1 MKIHKFLGSITRQ
14 ITLLVVCLV
23 LPLNILVLAA
33 TGVSMDALQRH
44 TVQSVEGA
52 AALYRQQMDGRL
64 TAVNSYF
71 YNLNE
76 DSNFTLFVQQR
87 GDDPYRIARS
97 GVIRS
102 AQGNLSSAEAADGYF
117 FYAPAQDDLV
127 LVYEGDYA
135 GLSMAEVLDDRAALR
150 VCLRSVDWPATASWQ
165 ILEAG
170 GKSWLFRFSR
180 RGDFYYGAFLSLTRL
195 YTDIAETIPS
205 AGAELLLTA
214 APGADGKGI
223 AGVWEQ
229 LQWPG
234 LWLHIAVPRS
244 EVVRS
249 LPAIQWVAL
258 VLAFLYLLLIP
269 VLLLILN
276 RRLLRPLLDIR
287 RAMLKLG
294 GGDQDYRLPEREPH
308 LAREFND
315 IHRSFNQMA
324 DSLHTLKIQNYESA
338 LQKKELELKNL
349 QLQIRPHF
357 LLNTFNLV
365 YSLAQLRDY
374 KSIQKFVLYLTDYF
388 RYLFREG
395 TGLAP
400 FSQEL
405 DLIEKYLDVSAIRYP
420 DCFTVTYDV
429 DPATYPVPV
438 PPLLLHNF
446 VENVFKHAM
455 RLGDGIHIRFSA
467 HLETGG
473 AVFVIEDDGAGMD
486 AATVRQLNGGS
497 FDAGANEH
505 IGLQNSLRRLETF
518 YGRKG
523 LLWVDSAPGEGTRFT
538 VRIPWDKNGAGNER
552 KDPDEPTVG

>member
-1 MKIHKFLGSITRQ
+1 MKIHKFFGSITRQ

-33 TGVSMDALQRH
+33 TGVSMDAVQRH
-44 TVQSVEGA
+44 SVQSIEA
-52 AALYRQQMDGRL
+52 TAALYRQQLDGRL

-76 DSNFTLFVQQR
+76 DSSFTLFIQQR
-87 GDDPYRIARS
+87 GDDPYRLARS
-97 GVIRS
+97 GVIRG

-117 FYAPAQDDLV
+117 FYAPKQDDLA
-127 LVYEGDYA
+127 LVYEGGYA

-150 VCLRSVDWPATASWQ
+150 ECLGAVSWPEATGWQ

-170 GKSWLFRFSR
+170 GSSWLFRFSR
-180 RGDFYYGAFLSLTRL
+180 RGDFYYGAILSLTRL
-195 YTDIAETIPS
+195 YEDIASTIPA
-205 AGAELLLTA
+205 AGAELLLAA
-214 APGADGKGI
+214 APGEEEKGMT
-223 AGVWEQ
+223 GVWEPLNQ
-229 LQWPG
+229 SG

-258 VLAFLYLLLIP
+258 ILACLYLLLIP
-269 VLLLILN
+269 ALLLILN

-324 DSLHTLKIQNYESA
+324 GSLHTLKIQNYEAA

-357 LLNTFNLV
+357 LLNTFNLI

-395 TGLAP
+395 ASLAP

-420 DCFTVTYDV
+420 DCFTVTYDI
-429 DPATYPVPV
+429 DPKTHPVPV

-455 RLGDGIHIRFSA
+455 RLGEDIHIRISA
-467 HLETGG
+467 RLEAAMAAFT
-473 AVFVIEDDGAGMD
+473 IEDDGAGMD
-486 AATVRQLNGGS
+486 PATVRQLNGGS
-497 FDAGANEH
+497 FGAGTNEH
-505 IGLQNSLRRLETF
+505 IGLQNSLRRLETV

-538 VRIPWDKNGAGNER
+538 IRIPWENPGNER
-552 KDPDEPTVG
+552 KDQDESSIG

>member
-33 TGVSMDALQRH
+33 TGVSMDAVQRH
-44 TVQSVEGA
+44 SVQSIEA
-52 AALYRQQMDGRL
+52 TAALYRQQLDGRL

-76 DSNFTLFVQQR
+76 DSSFTLFIQQR
-87 GDDPYRIARS
+87 GDDPYRLARS
-97 GVIRS
+97 GVIRG

-117 FYAPAQDDLV
+117 FYAPKQDDLA
-127 LVYEGDYA
+127 LVYEGGYA

-150 VCLRSVDWPATASWQ
+150 ECLGAVNWPEATGWQ

-170 GKSWLFRFSR
+170 DSSWLFRFSR
-180 RGDFYYGAFLSLTRL
+180 RGDFYYGAILSLTRL
-195 YTDIAETIPS
+195 YEDIASTIPA
-205 AGAELLLTA
+205 AGAELLLAA
-214 APGADGKGI
+214 APGEEEKGMT
-223 AGVWEQ
+223 GVWEPLNQ
-229 LQWPG
+229 SG

-258 VLAFLYLLLIP
+258 ILACLYLLLIP
-269 VLLLILN
+269 ALLLILN

-324 DSLHTLKIQNYESA
+324 GSLHTLKIQNYEAA

-357 LLNTFNLV
+357 LLNTFNLI

-395 TGLAP
+395 ASLAP

-420 DCFTVTYDV
+420 DCFTVTYDI
-429 DPATYPVPV
+429 DPKTHPVPV

-455 RLGDGIHIRFSA
+455 RLGEDIHIRISA
-467 HLETGG
+467 RLEAAMAAFT
-473 AVFVIEDDGAGMD
+473 IEDDGAGMD
-486 AATVRQLNGGS
+486 PATVRQLNGGS
-497 FDAGANEH
+497 FGAGTNEH
-505 IGLQNSLRRLETF
+505 IGLQNSLRRLETV

-538 VRIPWDKNGAGNER
+538 IRIPWENPGNER
-552 KDPDEPTVG
+552 KDQDESTAG

>member
-1 MKIHKFLGSITRQ
+1 MKIHKFFGSITRQ

-33 TGVSMDALQRH
+33 TGVSMDAVQRH
-44 TVQSVEGA
+44 SVQSIEA
-52 AALYRQQMDGRL
+52 TAALYRQQLDGRL

-76 DSNFTLFVQQR
+76 DSSFTLFIQQR
-87 GDDPYRIARS
+87 GDDPYRLARS
-97 GVIRS
+97 GVIRG

-117 FYAPAQDDLV
+117 FYAPKQDDLA
-127 LVYEGDYA
+127 LVYEGGYA

-150 VCLRSVDWPATASWQ
+150 ECLGAVSWPEATGWQ

-170 GKSWLFRFSR
+170 GSSWLFRFSR
-180 RGDFYYGAFLSLTRL
+180 RGDFYYGAILSLTRL
-195 YTDIAETIPS
+195 YEDIASTIPA
-205 AGAELLLTA
+205 AGAELLLAA
-214 APGADGKGI
+214 APGEEEKGMT
-223 AGVWEQ
+223 GVWEPLNQ
-229 LQWPG
+229 SG

-258 VLAFLYLLLIP
+258 ILACLYLLLIP
-269 VLLLILN
+269 ALLLILN

-324 DSLHTLKIQNYESA
+324 GSLHTLKIQNYEAA

-357 LLNTFNLV
+357 LLNTFNLI

-395 TGLAP
+395 ASLAP

-420 DCFTVTYDV
+420 DCFTVTYDI
-429 DPATYPVPV
+429 DPKTHPVPV

-455 RLGDGIHIRFSA
+455 RLGEDIHIRISA
-467 HLETGG
+467 RLEAAMAAFT
-473 AVFVIEDDGAGMD
+473 IEDDGAGMD
-486 AATVRQLNGGS
+486 PATVRQLNGGS
-497 FDAGANEH
+497 FGAGTNEH
-505 IGLQNSLRRLETF
+505 IGLQNSLRRLETV

-538 VRIPWDKNGAGNER
+538 IRIPWEHPGNER
-552 KDPDEPTVG
+552 KDQNESTAG

>member
-1 MKIHKFLGSITRQ
+1 MKIHKFFGSITRQ

-33 TGVSMDALQRH
+33 TGVSMDAVQRH
-44 TVQSVEGA
+44 SVQSIEA
-52 AALYRQQMDGRL
+52 TAALYRQQLDGRL

-71 YNLNE
+71 FNLNE
-76 DSNFTLFVQQR
+76 DSSFTLFIQQR
-87 GDDPYRIARS
+87 GDDPYRLARS
-97 GVIRS
+97 GVIRG

-117 FYAPAQDDLV
+117 FYAPKQDDLA
-127 LVYEGDYA
+127 LVYEGGYA

-150 VCLRSVDWPATASWQ
+150 ECLGAVSWPEATGWQ

-170 GKSWLFRFSR
+170 GSSWLFRFSR
-180 RGDFYYGAFLSLTRL
+180 RGDFYYGAILSLTRL
-195 YTDIAETIPS
+195 YEDIASTVPP
-205 AGAELLLTA
+205 AGAELLLAA
-214 APGADGKGI
+214 APGEEEKGMT
-223 AGVWEQ
+223 GVWEPLNQ
-229 LQWPG
+229 SG

-258 VLAFLYLLLIP
+258 ILACLYLLLIP
-269 VLLLILN
+269 ALLLILN

-324 DSLHTLKIQNYESA
+324 GSLHTLKIQNYEAA

-357 LLNTFNLV
+357 LLNTFNLI

-395 TGLAP
+395 ASLAP

-420 DCFTVTYDV
+420 DCFTVTYDI
-429 DPATYPVPV
+429 DPKTHPVPV

-455 RLGDGIHIRFSA
+455 RLGEDIHIRISA
-467 HLETGG
+467 RLEAAM
-473 AVFVIEDDGAGMD
+473 AVFTIEDDGAGMD
-486 AATVRQLNGGS
+486 PATVRQLNGGS
-497 FDAGANEH
+497 FGAGTNEH
-505 IGLQNSLRRLETF
+505 IGLQNSLRRLETV

-538 VRIPWDKNGAGNER
+538 IRIPWENPGNER
-552 KDPDEPTVG
+552 KDQDESSIG

>member
-33 TGVSMDALQRH
+33 TGVSMDAVQRH
-44 TVQSVEGA
+44 SVQSIEA
-52 AALYRQQMDGRL
+52 TAALYRQQLDGRL

-71 YNLNE
+71 FNLNE
-76 DSNFTLFVQQR
+76 DSSFTLFIQQR
-87 GDDPYRIARS
+87 GDDPYRLARS
-97 GVIRS
+97 GVIRG

-117 FYAPAQDDLV
+117 FYAPKQDDLA
-127 LVYEGDYA
+127 LVYEGGYA

-150 VCLRSVDWPATASWQ
+150 ECLGAVNWPEATGWQ

-170 GKSWLFRFSR
+170 GSAWLFRFSR
-180 RGDFYYGAFLSLTRL
+180 RGDFYYGAILSLTRL
-195 YTDIAETIPS
+195 YEDIASTIPA
-205 AGAELLLTA
+205 AGAELLLAA
-214 APGADGKGI
+214 APGEEEKGMT
-223 AGVWEQ
+223 GVWEPLNQ
-229 LQWPG
+229 SG

-258 VLAFLYLLLIP
+258 IFACLYLLLIP
-269 VLLLILN
+269 ALLLILN

-324 DSLHTLKIQNYESA
+324 GSLHTLKIQNYEAA

-357 LLNTFNLV
+357 LLNTFNLI

-395 TGLAP
+395 ASLAP

-420 DCFTVTYDV
+420 DCFTVTYDI
-429 DPATYPVPV
+429 DPKTHPVPV

-455 RLGDGIHIRFSA
+455 RLGEDIHIRISA
-467 HLETGG
+467 RLEAAM
-473 AVFVIEDDGAGMD
+473 AVFTIEDDGAGMD
-486 AATVRQLNGGS
+486 PATVRQLNGGS
-497 FDAGANEH
+497 FGTGTNEH
-505 IGLQNSLRRLETF
+505 IGLQNSLRRLETV

-538 VRIPWDKNGAGNER
+538 IRIPWEHPGNER
-552 KDPDEPTVG
+552 KDQNESTAG

>member
-33 TGVSMDALQRH
+33 TGVSMDAVQRH
-44 TVQSVEGA
+44 SVQSIEA
-52 AALYRQQMDGRL
+52 TAALYRQQLDGRL

-71 YNLNE
+71 FNLNE
-76 DSNFTLFVQQR
+76 DSSFTLFIQQR
-87 GDDPYRIARS
+87 GDDPYRLARS
-97 GVIRS
+97 GVIRG

-117 FYAPAQDDLV
+117 FYAPKQDDLA
-127 LVYEGDYA
+127 LVYEGGYA

-150 VCLRSVDWPATASWQ
+150 ECLGAVSWPEATGWQ

-170 GKSWLFRFSR
+170 GSSWLFRFSR
-180 RGDFYYGAFLSLTRL
+180 RGDFYYGAILSLTRL
-195 YTDIAETIPS
+195 YEDIASTIPAAS
-205 AGAELLLTA
+205 AELLLAA
-214 APGADGKGI
+214 APGEEEKGMT
-223 AGVWEQ
+223 GVWEPLNQ
-229 LQWPG
+229 SG

-258 VLAFLYLLLIP
+258 IFACLYLLLIP
-269 VLLLILN
+269 ALLLILN

-324 DSLHTLKIQNYESA
+324 GSLHTLKIQNYEAA

-357 LLNTFNLV
+357 LLNTFNLI

-395 TGLAP
+395 ASLAP

-420 DCFTVTYDV
+420 DCFTVTYDI
-429 DPATYPVPV
+429 DPKTHPVPV

-455 RLGDGIHIRFSA
+455 RLGEDIHIRISA
-467 HLETGG
+467 RLEAAMAAFT
-473 AVFVIEDDGAGMD
+473 IEDDGAGMD
-486 AATVRQLNGGS
+486 PATVRQLNGGS
-497 FDAGANEH
+497 FGAGTNEH
-505 IGLQNSLRRLETF
+505 IGLQNSLRRLETV

-538 VRIPWDKNGAGNER
+538 IRIPWENPGNER
-552 KDPDEPTVG
+552 KDQDESSIG

>member
-1 MKIHKFLGSITRQ
+1 MKIHKFFGSITRQ

-33 TGVSMDALQRH
+33 TGVSMDAVQRH
-44 TVQSVEGA
+44 SVQSVEGA
-52 AALYRQQMDGRL
+52 AALYRQQLDGRL

-76 DSNFTLFVQQR
+76 DSSFTLFIQQR
-87 GDDPYRIARS
+87 GDDPYRLARS
-97 GVIRS
+97 GVIRG

-117 FYAPAQDDLV
+117 FYAPKQDDLA
-127 LVYEGDYA
+127 LVYEGGYA

-150 VCLRSVDWPATASWQ
+150 ECLGAVSWPEATGWQ

-170 GKSWLFRFSR
+170 GSSWLFRFSR
-180 RGDFYYGAFLSLTRL
+180 RGDFYYGAILSLTRL
-195 YTDIAETIPS
+195 YEDIASTIPA
-205 AGAELLLTA
+205 AGAELLLAA
-214 APGADGKGI
+214 APGEEEKGMT
-223 AGVWEQ
+223 GVWEPLNQ
-229 LQWPG
+229 SG

-258 VLAFLYLLLIP
+258 ILACLYLLLIP
-269 VLLLILN
+269 ALLLILN

-324 DSLHTLKIQNYESA
+324 GSLHTLKIQNYEAA

-357 LLNTFNLV
+357 LLNTFNLI

-395 TGLAP
+395 ASLAP

-420 DCFTVTYDV
+420 DCFTVTYDI
-429 DPATYPVPV
+429 DPATHPVPV

-455 RLGDGIHIRFSA
+455 RLGEDIHIRISA
-467 HLETGG
+467 RLEAAMAAFT
-473 AVFVIEDDGAGMD
+473 IEDDGAGMD
-486 AATVRQLNGGS
+486 PATVRQLNGGS
-497 FDAGANEH
+497 FGTGTNAH
-505 IGLQNSLRRLETF
+505 IGLQNSLRRLETV

-538 VRIPWDKNGAGNER
+538 IRIPWENPGNER
-552 KDPDEPTVG
+552 KDQDESSIG

>member
-1 MKIHKFLGSITRQ
+1 MKIHKFFGSITRQ

-33 TGVSMDALQRH
+33 TGVSMDAVQRH
-44 TVQSVEGA
+44 SVQSIEA
-52 AALYRQQMDGRL
+52 TAALYRQQLDGRL

-71 YNLNE
+71 FNLNE
-76 DSNFTLFVQQR
+76 DSSFTLFIQQR
-87 GDDPYRIARS
+87 GDDPYRLARS
-97 GVIRS
+97 GVIRG

-117 FYAPAQDDLV
+117 FYAPGQDDLA
-127 LVYEGDYA
+127 LVYEGGYA

-150 VCLRSVDWPATASWQ
+150 ECLGAVNWPEATGWQ

-170 GKSWLFRFSR
+170 GSSWLFRFSR
-180 RGDFYYGAFLSLTRL
+180 RGDFYYGAILSLTRL
-195 YTDIAETIPS
+195 YEDIASTIPA
-205 AGAELLLTA
+205 AGAELLLAA
-214 APGADGKGI
+214 APGEEEKGMT
-223 AGVWEQ
+223 GVWEPLNQ
-229 LQWPG
+229 SG

-258 VLAFLYLLLIP
+258 ILACLYLLLIP
-269 VLLLILN
+269 ALLLILN

-324 DSLHTLKIQNYESA
+324 GSLHTLKIQNYEAA

-357 LLNTFNLV
+357 LLNTFNLI

-395 TGLAP
+395 ASLAP

-420 DCFTVTYDV
+420 DCFTVTYDI
-429 DPATYPVPV
+429 DPKTHPVPV

-455 RLGDGIHIRFSA
+455 RLGEDIHIRISA
-467 HLETGG
+467 RLKAAM
-473 AVFVIEDDGAGMD
+473 AVFTIEDDGAGMD
-486 AATVRQLNGGS
+486 PATVRQLNGGS
-497 FDAGANEH
+497 FGAGTNEH
-505 IGLQNSLRRLETF
+505 IGLQNSLRRLETV

-538 VRIPWDKNGAGNER
+538 IRIPWEHPGNER
-552 KDPDEPTVG
+552 KDQDESSIG

>member
-33 TGVSMDALQRH
+33 TGVSMDAVQRH
-44 TVQSVEGA
+44 SVQSVEGA
-52 AALYRQQMDGRL
+52 AALYRQQLDGRL

-76 DSNFTLFVQQR
+76 DSSFTLFIQQR
-87 GDDPYRIARS
+87 GDDPYRLARS
-97 GVIRS
+97 GVIRG

-117 FYAPAQDDLV
+117 FYAPKQDDLA
-127 LVYEGDYA
+127 LVYEGGYA

-150 VCLRSVDWPATASWQ
+150 ECLGAVSWPEATGWQ

-170 GKSWLFRFSR
+170 GSSWLFRFSR
-180 RGDFYYGAFLSLTRL
+180 RGDFYYGAILSLTRL
-195 YTDIAETIPS
+195 YEDIASTVPP
-205 AGAELLLTA
+205 AGAELLLAA
-214 APGADGKGI
+214 APGEEEKGMT
-223 AGVWEQ
+223 GVWEPLNQ
-229 LQWPG
+229 SG

-258 VLAFLYLLLIP
+258 ILACLYLLLIP
-269 VLLLILN
+269 ALLLILN

-324 DSLHTLKIQNYESA
+324 GSLHTLKIQNYEAA

-357 LLNTFNLV
+357 LLNTFNLI

-395 TGLAP
+395 ASLAP

-420 DCFTVTYDV
+420 DCFTVTYDI
-429 DPATYPVPV
+429 DPKTHPVPV

-455 RLGDGIHIRFSA
+455 RLGEDIHIRISA
-467 HLETGG
+467 RLEAAM
-473 AVFVIEDDGAGMD
+473 AVFTIEDDGAGMD
-486 AATVRQLNGGS
+486 PATVRQLNGGS
-497 FDAGANEH
+497 FGTGTNEH
-505 IGLQNSLRRLETF
+505 IGLQNSLRRLETV

-538 VRIPWDKNGAGNER
+538 IRIPWEHPGNER
-552 KDPDEPTVG
+552 KDQDESSIG

>member
-1 MKIHKFLGSITRQ
+1 MKIHKFFGSITRQ

-33 TGVSMDALQRH
+33 TGVSMDAVQRH
-44 TVQSVEGA
+44 SVQSIEA
-52 AALYRQQMDGRL
+52 TAALYRQQLDGRL

-71 YNLNE
+71 FNLNE
-76 DSNFTLFVQQR
+76 DSSFTLFIQQR
-87 GDDPYRIARS
+87 GDDPYRLARS
-97 GVIRS
+97 GVIRG

-117 FYAPAQDDLV
+117 FYAPKQDDLA
-127 LVYEGDYA
+127 LVYEGGYA

-150 VCLRSVDWPATASWQ
+150 ECLGAVSWPEATGWQ

-170 GKSWLFRFSR
+170 GSSWLFRFSR
-180 RGDFYYGAFLSLTRL
+180 RGDFYYGAILSLTRL
-195 YTDIAETIPS
+195 YEDIASTVPA
-205 AGAELLLTA
+205 AGAELLLAA
-214 APGADGKGI
+214 APGEEEKGMT
-223 AGVWEQ
+223 GVWEPLNQ
-229 LQWPG
+229 SG

-258 VLAFLYLLLIP
+258 VLACLYLLLIP
-269 VLLLILN
+269 ALLLILN

-324 DSLHTLKIQNYESA
+324 GSLHTLKIQNYEAA

-357 LLNTFNLV
+357 LLNTFNLI

-395 TGLAP
+395 ASLAP

-420 DCFTVTYDV
+420 DCFTVTYDI
-429 DPATYPVPV
+429 DPKTHPVPV

-455 RLGDGIHIRFSA
+455 RLGEDIHIRISA
-467 HLETGG
+467 RLEAAMAAFT
-473 AVFVIEDDGAGMD
+473 IEDDGAGMD
-486 AATVRQLNGGS
+486 PATVRQLNGGS
-497 FDAGANEH
+497 FGTGTNEH
-505 IGLQNSLRRLETF
+505 IGLQNSLRRLETV

-538 VRIPWDKNGAGNER
+538 IRIPWEHPGNER
-552 KDPDEPTVG
+552 KDQNESTAG

>member
-33 TGVSMDALQRH
+33 TGVSMDAVQRH
-44 TVQSVEGA
+44 SVQSIEA
-52 AALYRQQMDGRL
+52 TAALYRQQLDGRL

-71 YNLNE
+71 FNLNE
-76 DSNFTLFVQQR
+76 DSSFTLFIQQR
-87 GDDPYRIARS
+87 GDDPYRLARS
-97 GVIRS
+97 GVIRG

-117 FYAPAQDDLV
+117 FYAPKQDDLA
-127 LVYEGDYA
+127 LVYEGGYA

-150 VCLRSVDWPATASWQ
+150 ECLGAVSWPEATGWQ

-170 GKSWLFRFSR
+170 GSSWLFRFSR
-180 RGDFYYGAFLSLTRL
+180 RGDFYYGAILSLTRL
-195 YTDIAETIPS
+195 YEDIASTVPP
-205 AGAELLLTA
+205 AGAELLLAA
-214 APGADGKGI
+214 APGEEEKGMT
-223 AGVWEQ
+223 GVWEPLNQ
-229 LQWPG
+229 SG

-258 VLAFLYLLLIP
+258 ILACLYLLLIP
-269 VLLLILN
+269 ALLLILN

-324 DSLHTLKIQNYESA
+324 GSLHTLKIQNYEAA

-357 LLNTFNLV
+357 LLNTFNLI

-395 TGLAP
+395 ASLAP

-420 DCFTVTYDV
+420 DCFTVTYDI
-429 DPATYPVPV
+429 DPKTHPVPV

-455 RLGDGIHIRFSA
+455 RLGEDIHIRISA
-467 HLETGG
+467 RLEAAM
-473 AVFVIEDDGAGMD
+473 AVFTIEDDGAGMD
-486 AATVRQLNGGS
+486 PATVRQLNGGS
-497 FDAGANEH
+497 FGAGTNEH
-505 IGLQNSLRRLETF
+505 IGLQNSLRRLETV

-538 VRIPWDKNGAGNER
+538 IRIPWENPGNER
-552 KDPDEPTVG
+552 KDQNESTAG

>member
-33 TGVSMDALQRH
+33 TGVSMDAVQRH
-44 TVQSVEGA
+44 SVQSVEGA
-52 AALYRQQMDGRL
+52 AALYRQQLDGRL

-76 DSNFTLFVQQR
+76 DSSFTLFIQQR
-87 GDDPYRIARS
+87 GDDPYRLARS
-97 GVIRS
+97 GVIRG

-117 FYAPAQDDLV
+117 FYAPKQDDLA
-127 LVYEGDYA
+127 LVYEGGYA

-150 VCLRSVDWPATASWQ
+150 ECLGAVSWPEAAGWQ

-170 GKSWLFRFSR
+170 GSAWLFRFSR
-180 RGDFYYGAFLSLTRL
+180 RGDFYYGAILSLTRL
-195 YTDIAETIPS
+195 YEDIASTIPAAS
-205 AGAELLLTA
+205 AELLLAA
-214 APGADGKGI
+214 APGEEEKGMT
-223 AGVWEQ
+223 GVWEPLNQ
-229 LQWPG
+229 SG

-258 VLAFLYLLLIP
+258 ILACLYLLLIP
-269 VLLLILN
+269 ALLLILN

-324 DSLHTLKIQNYESA
+324 GSLHTLKIQNYEAA

-357 LLNTFNLV
+357 LLNTFNLI

-395 TGLAP
+395 ASLAP

-420 DCFTVTYDV
+420 DCFTVTYDI
-429 DPATYPVPV
+429 DPKTHPVPV

-455 RLGDGIHIRFSA
+455 RLGEDIHIRISA
-467 HLETGG
+467 RLEAAMAAFT
-473 AVFVIEDDGAGMD
+473 IEDDGAGMD
-486 AATVRQLNGGS
+486 PATVRQLNGGS
-497 FDAGANEH
+497 FGTGTNAH
-505 IGLQNSLRRLETF
+505 IGLQNSLRRLETV

-538 VRIPWDKNGAGNER
+538 IRIPWENPGNER
-552 KDPDEPTVG
+552 KDQDESSIG

>member
-33 TGVSMDALQRH
+33 TGVSMDAVQRH
-44 TVQSVEGA
+44 SVQSIEA
-52 AALYRQQMDGRL
+52 TAALYRQQLDGRL

-76 DSNFTLFVQQR
+76 DSSFTLFIQQR
-87 GDDPYRIARS
+87 GDDPYRLARS
-97 GVIRS
+97 GVIRG

-117 FYAPAQDDLV
+117 FYAPKQDDLA
-127 LVYEGDYA
+127 LVYEGGYA

-150 VCLRSVDWPATASWQ
+150 ECLGAVNWPEATGWQ

-170 GKSWLFRFSR
+170 GSSWLFRFSR
-180 RGDFYYGAFLSLTRL
+180 RGDFYYGAILSLTRL
-195 YTDIAETIPS
+195 YEDIASTIPA
-205 AGAELLLTA
+205 AGAELLLAA
-214 APGADGKGI
+214 APGEEEKGMT
-223 AGVWEQ
+223 GVWEPLNQ
-229 LQWPG
+229 SG

-258 VLAFLYLLLIP
+258 VLACLYLLLIP
-269 VLLLILN
+269 ALLLILN

-324 DSLHTLKIQNYESA
+324 GSLHTLKIQNYEAA

-357 LLNTFNLV
+357 LLNTFNLI

-395 TGLAP
+395 ASLAP

-420 DCFTVTYDV
+420 DCFTVTYDI
-429 DPATYPVPV
+429 DPKTHPVPV

-455 RLGDGIHIRFSA
+455 RLGEDIHIRISA
-467 HLETGG
+467 RLEAAM
-473 AVFVIEDDGAGMD
+473 AVFTIEDDGAGMD
-486 AATVRQLNGGS
+486 PATVRQLNGGS
-497 FDAGANEH
+497 FGAGTNEH
-505 IGLQNSLRRLETF
+505 IGLQNSLRRLETV

-538 VRIPWDKNGAGNER
+538 IRIPWEHPGNER
-552 KDPDEPTVG
+552 KDQNESTAG

>member
-33 TGVSMDALQRH
+33 TGVSMDAVQRH
-44 TVQSVEGA
+44 SVQSIEA
-52 AALYRQQMDGRL
+52 TAALYRQQLDGRL

-76 DSNFTLFVQQR
+76 DSSFTLFIQQR
-87 GDDPYRIARS
+87 GDDPYRLARS
-97 GVIRS
+97 GVIRG

-117 FYAPAQDDLV
+117 FYAPKQDDLA
-127 LVYEGDYA
+127 LVYEGGYA

-150 VCLRSVDWPATASWQ
+150 ECLGAVSWPEATGWQ

-170 GKSWLFRFSR
+170 GSSWLFRFSR
-180 RGDFYYGAFLSLTRL
+180 RGDFYYGAILSLTRL
-195 YTDIAETIPS
+195 YEDIASTIPA
-205 AGAELLLTA
+205 AGAELLLAA
-214 APGADGKGI
+214 APGEEEKGMT
-223 AGVWEQ
+223 GVWEPLNQ
-229 LQWPG
+229 SG
-234 LWLHIAVPRS
+234 LWLHIAVPRL

-258 VLAFLYLLLIP
+258 IFACLYLLLIP
-269 VLLLILN
+269 ALLLILN

-324 DSLHTLKIQNYESA
+324 GSLHTLKIQNYEAA

-357 LLNTFNLV
+357 LLNTFNLI

-395 TGLAP
+395 ASLAP

-420 DCFTVTYDV
+420 DCFTVTYDI
-429 DPATYPVPV
+429 DPKTHPVPV

-455 RLGDGIHIRFSA
+455 RLGEDIHIRISA
-467 HLETGG
+467 RLEAAMAAFT
-473 AVFVIEDDGAGMD
+473 IEDDGAGMD
-486 AATVRQLNGGS
+486 PATVRQLNGGS
-497 FDAGANEH
+497 FGAGTNEH
-505 IGLQNSLRRLETF
+505 IGLQNSLRRLETV

-538 VRIPWDKNGAGNER
+538 IRIPWENPGNER
-552 KDPDEPTVG
+552 KDQDESTAG

>member
-1 MKIHKFLGSITRQ
+1 MKIHKFFGSITRQ

-33 TGVSMDALQRH
+33 TGVSMDAVQRH
-44 TVQSVEGA
+44 SVQSIEA
-52 AALYRQQMDGRL
+52 TAALYRQQLDGRL

-76 DSNFTLFVQQR
+76 DSSFTLFIQQR
-87 GDDPYRIARS
+87 GDDPYRLARS
-97 GVIRS
+97 GVIRG

-117 FYAPAQDDLV
+117 FYAPKQDDLA
-127 LVYEGDYA
+127 LVYEGGYA

-150 VCLRSVDWPATASWQ
+150 ECLGAVSWPEAAGWQ

-170 GKSWLFRFSR
+170 GSAWLFRFSR
-180 RGDFYYGAFLSLTRL
+180 RGDFYYGAILSLTRL
-195 YTDIAETIPS
+195 YEDIASTIPAAS
-205 AGAELLLTA
+205 AELLLAA
-214 APGADGKGI
+214 APGEEEKGMT
-223 AGVWEQ
+223 GVWEPLNQ
-229 LQWPG
+229 SG

-258 VLAFLYLLLIP
+258 ILACLYLLLIP
-269 VLLLILN
+269 ALLLILN

-324 DSLHTLKIQNYESA
+324 GSLHTLKIQNYEAA

-357 LLNTFNLV
+357 LLNTFNLI

-395 TGLAP
+395 ASLAP

-420 DCFTVTYDV
+420 DCFTVTYDI
-429 DPATYPVPV
+429 DPKTHPVPV

-455 RLGDGIHIRFSA
+455 RLGEDIHIRISA
-467 HLETGG
+467 RLEAAMAAFT
-473 AVFVIEDDGAGMD
+473 IEDDGAGMD
-486 AATVRQLNGGS
+486 PATVRQLNGGS
-497 FDAGANEH
+497 FGTGTNAH
-505 IGLQNSLRRLETF
+505 IGLQNSLRRLETV

-538 VRIPWDKNGAGNER
+538 IRIPWENPGNER
-552 KDPDEPTVG
+552 KDQDESSIG

>member
-1 MKIHKFLGSITRQ
+1 MKIHKFFGSITRQ

-33 TGVSMDALQRH
+33 TGVSMDAVQRH
-44 TVQSVEGA
+44 SVQSVEGA
-52 AALYRQQMDGRL
+52 AALYRQQLDGRL

-71 YNLNE
+71 FNLNE
-76 DSNFTLFVQQR
+76 DSSFTLFIQQR
-87 GDDPYRIARS
+87 GDDPYRLARS
-97 GVIRS
+97 GVIRG

-117 FYAPAQDDLV
+117 FYAPKQDDLA
-127 LVYEGDYA
+127 LVYEGGYA

-150 VCLRSVDWPATASWQ
+150 ECLGAVSWPEAAGWQ

-170 GKSWLFRFSR
+170 GSAWLFRFSR
-180 RGDFYYGAFLSLTRL
+180 RGDFYYGAILSLTRL
-195 YTDIAETIPS
+195 YEDIASTIPAAS
-205 AGAELLLTA
+205 AELLLAA
-214 APGADGKGI
+214 APGEEEKGMT
-223 AGVWEQ
+223 GVWEPLNQ
-229 LQWPG
+229 SG

-258 VLAFLYLLLIP
+258 VLACLYLLLIP
-269 VLLLILN
+269 ALLLILN

-324 DSLHTLKIQNYESA
+324 GSLHTLKIQNYEAA

-357 LLNTFNLV
+357 LLNTFNLI

-395 TGLAP
+395 ASLAP

-420 DCFTVTYDV
+420 DCFTVTYDI
-429 DPATYPVPV
+429 DPKTHPVQV

-455 RLGDGIHIRFSA
+455 RLGEDIHIRISA
-467 HLETGG
+467 RLEAAM
-473 AVFVIEDDGAGMD
+473 AVFTIEDDGAGMD
-486 AATVRQLNGGS
+486 PATVRQLNGGS
-497 FDAGANEH
+497 FGAGTNEH
-505 IGLQNSLRRLETF
+505 IGLQNSLRRLETV

-523 LLWVDSAPGEGTRFT
+523 LLWGDSAPGEGTRFT
-538 VRIPWDKNGAGNER
+538 IRIPWEHPGNER
-552 KDPDEPTVG
+552 KDQDESSIG

>member
-1 MKIHKFLGSITRQ
+1 MKIHKFFGSITRQ

-33 TGVSMDALQRH
+33 TGVSMDAVQRH
-44 TVQSVEGA
+44 SVQSIEA
-52 AALYRQQMDGRL
+52 TAALYRQQLDGRL

-76 DSNFTLFVQQR
+76 DSSFTLFIQQR
-87 GDDPYRIARS
+87 GDDPYRLARS
-97 GVIRS
+97 GVIRG

-117 FYAPAQDDLV
+117 FYAPKQDDLA
-127 LVYEGDYA
+127 LVYEGGYA

-150 VCLRSVDWPATASWQ
+150 ECLGAVSWPEATGWQ

-170 GKSWLFRFSR
+170 DSSWLFRFSR
-180 RGDFYYGAFLSLTRL
+180 RGDFYYGAILSLTRL
-195 YTDIAETIPS
+195 YEDIASTIPAAS
-205 AGAELLLTA
+205 AELLLAA
-214 APGADGKGI
+214 APGEEEKGMT
-223 AGVWEQ
+223 GVWEPLEQ
-229 LQWPG
+229 SG

-258 VLAFLYLLLIP
+258 ILACLYLLLIP

-324 DSLHTLKIQNYESA
+324 GSLHTLKIQNYEAA

-357 LLNTFNLV
+357 LLNTFNLI
-365 YSLAQLRDY
+365 YSLAQLHDY

-395 TGLAP
+395 ASLAP

-420 DCFTVTYDV
+420 DCFTVTYDI
-429 DPATYPVPV
+429 DPATHPVPV

-455 RLGDGIHIRFSA
+455 RLGEDIHIRISA
-467 HLETGG
+467 RLEAAM
-473 AVFVIEDDGAGMD
+473 AVFTIEDDGAGMD
-486 AATVRQLNGGS
+486 PATVRQLNGGS
-497 FDAGANEH
+497 FGAGTNAH
-505 IGLQNSLRRLETF
+505 IGLQNSLPPLEPA
-518 YGRKG
+518 YGRQG

-538 VRIPWDKNGAGNER
+538 IRIPWENPGNER
-552 KDPDEPTVG
+552 KDQDESSIG

>member
-1 MKIHKFLGSITRQ
+1 MKIHKFFGSITRQ

-33 TGVSMDALQRH
+33 TGVSMDAVQRH
-44 TVQSVEGA
+44 SVQSIEA
-52 AALYRQQMDGRL
+52 TAALYRQQLDGRL

-76 DSNFTLFVQQR
+76 DSSFTLFIQQR
-87 GDDPYRIARS
+87 GDDPYRLARS
-97 GVIRS
+97 GVIRG

-117 FYAPAQDDLV
+117 FYAPKQDDLA
-127 LVYEGDYA
+127 LVYEGGYA

-150 VCLRSVDWPATASWQ
+150 ECLGAVSWPEAAGWQ

-170 GKSWLFRFSR
+170 GSAWLFRFSR
-180 RGDFYYGAFLSLTRL
+180 RGDFYYGAILSLTRL
-195 YTDIAETIPS
+195 YEDIASTVPP
-205 AGAELLLTA
+205 AGAELLLAA
-214 APGADGKGI
+214 APGEEEKGMT
-223 AGVWEQ
+223 GVWEPLNQ
-229 LQWPG
+229 SG

-258 VLAFLYLLLIP
+258 ILACLYLLLIP
-269 VLLLILN
+269 ALLLILN

-324 DSLHTLKIQNYESA
+324 GSLHTLKIQNYEAA

-357 LLNTFNLV
+357 LLNTFNLI

-395 TGLAP
+395 ASLAP

-420 DCFTVTYDV
+420 DCFTVTYDI
-429 DPATYPVPV
+429 DPKTHPVPV

-455 RLGDGIHIRFSA
+455 RLGEDIHIRISA
-467 HLETGG
+467 RLEAAM
-473 AVFVIEDDGAGMD
+473 AVFTIEDDGAGMD
-486 AATVRQLNGGS
+486 PATVRQLNGGS
-497 FDAGANEH
+497 FGAGTNEH
-505 IGLQNSLRRLETF
+505 IGLQNSLRRLETV

-538 VRIPWDKNGAGNER
+538 IRIPWEHPGNER
-552 KDPDEPTVG
+552 KDQDESSIG

>member
-33 TGVSMDALQRH
+33 TGVSMDAVQRH
-44 TVQSVEGA
+44 SVQSVEGA
-52 AALYRQQMDGRL
+52 AALYRQQLDGRL

-76 DSNFTLFVQQR
+76 DSSFTLFIQQR
-87 GDDPYRIARS
+87 GDDPYRLARS
-97 GVIRS
+97 GVIRG

-117 FYAPAQDDLV
+117 FYAPKQDDLA
-127 LVYEGDYA
+127 LVYEGGYA

-150 VCLRSVDWPATASWQ
+150 ECLGAVSWPEAAGWQ

-170 GKSWLFRFSR
+170 GSAWLFRFSR
-180 RGDFYYGAFLSLTRL
+180 RGDFYYGAILSLTRL
-195 YTDIAETIPS
+195 YEDIASTVPA
-205 AGAELLLTA
+205 AGAELLLAA
-214 APGADGKGI
+214 APGEEEKGMT
-223 AGVWEQ
+223 GVWEPLNQ
-229 LQWPG
+229 SG

-258 VLAFLYLLLIP
+258 ILACLYLLLIP
-269 VLLLILN
+269 ALLLILN

-324 DSLHTLKIQNYESA
+324 GSLHTLKIQNYEAA

-357 LLNTFNLV
+357 LLNTFNLI

-395 TGLAP
+395 ASLAP

-420 DCFTVTYDV
+420 DCFTVTYDI
-429 DPATYPVPV
+429 DPKTHPVPV

-455 RLGDGIHIRFSA
+455 RLGEDIHIRISA
-467 HLETGG
+467 RLEAAMAAFT
-473 AVFVIEDDGAGMD
+473 IEDDGAGMD
-486 AATVRQLNGGS
+486 PATVRQLNGGS
-497 FDAGANEH
+497 FGTGTNAH
-505 IGLQNSLRRLETF
+505 IGLQNSLRRLETV

-538 VRIPWDKNGAGNER
+538 IRIPWENPGNER
-552 KDPDEPTVG
+552 KDQDESTAG

>member
-33 TGVSMDALQRH
+33 TGVSMDAVQRH
-44 TVQSVEGA
+44 SVQSVEGA
-52 AALYRQQMDGRL
+52 AALYRQQLDGRL

-71 YNLNE
+71 FNLNE
-76 DSNFTLFVQQR
+76 DSSFTLFIQQR
-87 GDDPYRIARS
+87 GDDPYRLARS
-97 GVIRS
+97 GVIRG

-117 FYAPAQDDLV
+117 FYAPKQDDLA
-127 LVYEGDYA
+127 LVYEGGYA

-150 VCLRSVDWPATASWQ
+150 ECLGAVNWPEATGWQ

-170 GKSWLFRFSR
+170 GSSWLFRFSR
-180 RGDFYYGAFLSLTRL
+180 RGDFYYGAILSLTRL
-195 YTDIAETIPS
+195 YEDIASTVPA
-205 AGAELLLTA
+205 AGAELLLAA
-214 APGADGKGI
+214 APGEEEKGMT
-223 AGVWEQ
+223 GVWEPLNQ
-229 LQWPG
+229 SG

-258 VLAFLYLLLIP
+258 ILACLYLLLIP
-269 VLLLILN
+269 ALLLILN

-324 DSLHTLKIQNYESA
+324 GSLHTLKIQNYEAA

-357 LLNTFNLV
+357 LLNTFNLI

-395 TGLAP
+395 ASLAP

-420 DCFTVTYDV
+420 DCFTVTYDI
-429 DPATYPVPV
+429 DPKTHPVPV

-455 RLGDGIHIRFSA
+455 RLGEDIHIRISA
-467 HLETGG
+467 RLEAAM
-473 AVFVIEDDGAGMD
+473 AVFTIEDDGAGMD
-486 AATVRQLNGGS
+486 PATVRQLNGGS
-497 FDAGANEH
+497 FGAGTNEH
-505 IGLQNSLRRLETF
+505 IGLQNSLRRLETV

-538 VRIPWDKNGAGNER
+538 IRIPWENPGTER
-552 KDPDEPTVG
+552 KDQDESSIG

>member
-1 MKIHKFLGSITRQ
+1 MKIHKFFGSITRQ
-14 ITLLVVCLV
+14 ITILVVCLV

-33 TGVSMDALQRH
+33 TGVSMDAVQRH
-44 TVQSVEGA
+44 SVQSVEGA
-52 AALYRQQMDGRL
+52 AALYRQQLDGRL

-71 YNLNE
+71 FNLNE
-76 DSNFTLFVQQR
+76 DSSFTLFIQQR
-87 GDDPYRIARS
+87 GDDPYRLARS
-97 GVIRS
+97 GVIRG

-117 FYAPAQDDLV
+117 FYAPKQDDLA
-127 LVYEGDYA
+127 LVYEGGYA

-150 VCLRSVDWPATASWQ
+150 ECLGAVSWPEAAGWQ

-170 GKSWLFRFSR
+170 GSAWLFRFSR
-180 RGDFYYGAFLSLTRL
+180 RGDFYYGAILSLTRL
-195 YTDIAETIPS
+195 YEDIASTIPA
-205 AGAELLLTA
+205 AGAELLLAA
-214 APGADGKGI
+214 APGEEEKGMT
-223 AGVWEQ
+223 GVWEPLNQ
-229 LQWPG
+229 SG

-258 VLAFLYLLLIP
+258 VLACLYLLLIP
-269 VLLLILN
+269 ALLLILN

-324 DSLHTLKIQNYESA
+324 GSLHTLKIQNYEAA

-357 LLNTFNLV
+357 LLNTFNLI

-395 TGLAP
+395 ASLAP

-420 DCFTVTYDV
+420 DCFTVTYDI
-429 DPATYPVPV
+429 DPKTHPVPV

-455 RLGDGIHIRFSA
+455 RLGEDIHIRISA
-467 HLETGG
+467 RLEAAM
-473 AVFVIEDDGAGMD
+473 AVFTIEDDGAGMD
-486 AATVRQLNGGS
+486 PATVRQLNGGS
-497 FDAGANEH
+497 FGTGTNEH
-505 IGLQNSLRRLETF
+505 IGLQNSLRRLETV

-538 VRIPWDKNGAGNER
+538 IRIPWEHPGNER
-552 KDPDEPTVG
+552 KDQNESTAG

>member
-1 MKIHKFLGSITRQ
+1 MKIHKFFGSITRQ

-33 TGVSMDALQRH
+33 TGVSMDAVQRH
-44 TVQSVEGA
+44 SVQSIEA
-52 AALYRQQMDGRL
+52 TAALYRQQLDGRL

-76 DSNFTLFVQQR
+76 DSSFTLFIQQR
-87 GDDPYRIARS
+87 GDDPYRLARS
-97 GVIRS
+97 GVIRG

-117 FYAPAQDDLV
+117 FYAPKQDDLA
-127 LVYEGDYA
+127 LVYEGGYA

-150 VCLRSVDWPATASWQ
+150 ECLGAVSWPEATGWQ

-170 GKSWLFRFSR
+170 GSSWLFRFSR
-180 RGDFYYGAFLSLTRL
+180 RGDFYYGAILSLTRL
-195 YTDIAETIPS
+195 YEDIASTVPA
-205 AGAELLLTA
+205 AGAELLLAA
-214 APGADGKGI
+214 APGEEEKGMT
-223 AGVWEQ
+223 GVWEPLNQ
-229 LQWPG
+229 SG

-258 VLAFLYLLLIP
+258 ILACLYLLLIP
-269 VLLLILN
+269 ALLLILN

-324 DSLHTLKIQNYESA
+324 GSLHTLKIQNYEAA

-357 LLNTFNLV
+357 LLNTFNLI

-395 TGLAP
+395 ASLAP

-420 DCFTVTYDV
+420 DCFTVTYDI
-429 DPATYPVPV
+429 DPKTHPVPV

-455 RLGDGIHIRFSA
+455 RLGEDIHIRISA
-467 HLETGG
+467 RLEAAMAAFT
-473 AVFVIEDDGAGMD
+473 IEDDGAGMD
-486 AATVRQLNGGS
+486 PATVRQLNGGS
-497 FDAGANEH
+497 FGTGTNAH
-505 IGLQNSLRRLETF
+505 IGLQNSLRRLETV

-538 VRIPWDKNGAGNER
+538 IRIPWENPGNER
-552 KDPDEPTVG
+552 KDQDESSIG

>member
-1 MKIHKFLGSITRQ
+1 MKIHKFFGSITRQ

-33 TGVSMDALQRH
+33 TGVSMDAVQRH
-44 TVQSVEGA
+44 SVQSIEA
-52 AALYRQQMDGRL
+52 TAALYRQQLDGRL

-71 YNLNE
+71 FNLNE
-76 DSNFTLFVQQR
+76 DSSFTLFIQQR
-87 GDDPYRIARS
+87 GDDPYRLARS
-97 GVIRS
+97 GVIRG

-117 FYAPAQDDLV
+117 FYAPKQDDLA
-127 LVYEGDYA
+127 LVYEGGYA

-150 VCLRSVDWPATASWQ
+150 ECLGAVSWPEATGWQ

-170 GKSWLFRFSR
+170 DSSWLFRFSR
-180 RGDFYYGAFLSLTRL
+180 RGDFYYGAILSLTRL
-195 YTDIAETIPS
+195 YEDIASTVPA
-205 AGAELLLTA
+205 AGAELLLA
-214 APGADGKGI
+214 AALGEEEKGMI
-223 AGVWEQ
+223 GVWEPLNQ
-229 LQWPG
+229 SG

-258 VLAFLYLLLIP
+258 VLACLYLLLIP
-269 VLLLILN
+269 ALLLILN

-324 DSLHTLKIQNYESA
+324 GSLHTLKIQNYEAA

-357 LLNTFNLV
+357 LLNTFNLI

-395 TGLAP
+395 ASLAP

-420 DCFTVTYDV
+420 DCFTVTYDI
-429 DPATYPVPV
+429 DPKTHPVPV

-455 RLGDGIHIRFSA
+455 RLGEDIHIRISA
-467 HLETGG
+467 RLEAAM
-473 AVFVIEDDGAGMD
+473 AVFTIEDDGAGMD
-486 AATVRQLNGGS
+486 PATVRQLNGGS
-497 FDAGANEH
+497 FGAGTNEH
-505 IGLQNSLRRLETF
+505 IGLQNSLRRLETV

-538 VRIPWDKNGAGNER
+538 IRIPWEHPGNER
-552 KDPDEPTVG
+552 KDQDESSIG

>member
-33 TGVSMDALQRH
+33 TGVSMDAVQRH
-44 TVQSVEGA
+44 SVQSVEGA
-52 AALYRQQMDGRL
+52 AALYRQQLDGRL

-76 DSNFTLFVQQR
+76 DSSFTLFIQQR
-87 GDDPYRIARS
+87 GDDPYRLARS
-97 GVIRS
+97 GVIRG

-117 FYAPAQDDLV
+117 FYAPKQDDLA
-127 LVYEGDYA
+127 LVYEGGYA

-150 VCLRSVDWPATASWQ
+150 ECLGAVSWPEAAGWQ

-170 GKSWLFRFSR
+170 GSSWLFRFSR
-180 RGDFYYGAFLSLTRL
+180 RGDFYYGAILSLTRL
-195 YTDIAETIPS
+195 YEDIASTVPA
-205 AGAELLLTA
+205 AGAELLLAA
-214 APGADGKGI
+214 APGEEEKGMT
-223 AGVWEQ
+223 GVWEPLNQ
-229 LQWPG
+229 SG

-258 VLAFLYLLLIP
+258 VLACLYLLLIP
-269 VLLLILN
+269 ALLLILN

-324 DSLHTLKIQNYESA
+324 GSLHTLKIQNYEAA

-357 LLNTFNLV
+357 LLNTFNLI

-395 TGLAP
+395 ASLAP

-420 DCFTVTYDV
+420 DCFTVTYDI
-429 DPATYPVPV
+429 DPKTHPVPV

-455 RLGDGIHIRFSA
+455 RLGEDIHIRISA
-467 HLETGG
+467 RLEAAMAAFT
-473 AVFVIEDDGAGMD
+473 IEDDGAGMD
-486 AATVRQLNGGS
+486 PATVRQLNGGS
-497 FDAGANEH
+497 FGTGTNAH
-505 IGLQNSLRRLETF
+505 IGLQNSLRRLETV

-538 VRIPWDKNGAGNER
+538 IRIPWENPGNER
-552 KDPDEPTVG
+552 KDQDESTAG

>member
-1 MKIHKFLGSITRQ
+1 MKIHKFFGSITRQ

-33 TGVSMDALQRH
+33 TGVSMDAVQRH
-44 TVQSVEGA
+44 SVQSIEA
-52 AALYRQQMDGRL
+52 TAALYRQQLDGRL

-76 DSNFTLFVQQR
+76 DSSFTLFIQQR
-87 GDDPYRIARS
+87 GDDPYRLARS
-97 GVIRS
+97 GVIRG

-117 FYAPAQDDLV
+117 FYAPKQDDLA
-127 LVYEGDYA
+127 LVYEGGYA

-150 VCLRSVDWPATASWQ
+150 ECLGAVSWPEATGWQ

-170 GKSWLFRFSR
+170 GSSWLFRFSR
-180 RGDFYYGAFLSLTRL
+180 RGDFYYGAILSLTRL
-195 YTDIAETIPS
+195 YEDIASTIPA
-205 AGAELLLTA
+205 AGAELLLAA
-214 APGADGKGI
+214 APGEEEKGMT
-223 AGVWEQ
+223 GVWEPLNQ
-229 LQWPG
+229 SG

-258 VLAFLYLLLIP
+258 ILACLYLLLIP
-269 VLLLILN
+269 ALLLILN

-324 DSLHTLKIQNYESA
+324 GSLHTLKIQNYEAA

-357 LLNTFNLV
+357 LLNTFNLI

-395 TGLAP
+395 ASLAP

-420 DCFTVTYDV
+420 DCFTVTYDI
-429 DPATYPVPV
+429 DPKTHPVPV

-455 RLGDGIHIRFSA
+455 RLGEDIHIRISA
-467 HLETGG
+467 RLEAAM
-473 AVFVIEDDGAGMD
+473 AVFTIEDDGAGMD
-486 AATVRQLNGGS
+486 PATVRQLNGGS
-497 FDAGANEH
+497 FGAGTNEH
-505 IGLQNSLRRLETF
+505 IGLQNSLRRLETV

-538 VRIPWDKNGAGNER
+538 IRIPWENPGNER
-552 KDPDEPTVG
+552 KDQDESTAG

>member
-33 TGVSMDALQRH
+33 TGVSMDAVQRH
-44 TVQSVEGA
+44 SVQSIEA
-52 AALYRQQMDGRL
+52 TAALYRQQLDGRL

-76 DSNFTLFVQQR
+76 DSSFTLFIQQR
-87 GDDPYRIARS
+87 GDDPYRLARS
-97 GVIRS
+97 GVIRG

-117 FYAPAQDDLV
+117 FYAPKQDDLA
-127 LVYEGDYA
+127 LVYEGGYA

-150 VCLRSVDWPATASWQ
+150 ECLGAVSWPEAAGWQ

-170 GKSWLFRFSR
+170 GSSWLFRFSR
-180 RGDFYYGAFLSLTRL
+180 RGDFYYGAILSLTRL
-195 YTDIAETIPS
+195 YEDIASTIPA
-205 AGAELLLTA
+205 AGAELLLAA
-214 APGADGKGI
+214 APGEEEKGMT
-223 AGVWEQ
+223 GVWEPLNQ
-229 LQWPG
+229 SG

-258 VLAFLYLLLIP
+258 VLACLYLLLIP
-269 VLLLILN
+269 ALLLILN

-324 DSLHTLKIQNYESA
+324 GSLHTLKIQNYEAA

-357 LLNTFNLV
+357 LLNTFNLI

-395 TGLAP
+395 ASLAP

-420 DCFTVTYDV
+420 DCFTVTYDI
-429 DPATYPVPV
+429 DPKTHPVPV

-455 RLGDGIHIRFSA
+455 RLGEDIHIRISA
-467 HLETGG
+467 RLEAAMAAFT
-473 AVFVIEDDGAGMD
+473 IEDDGAGMD
-486 AATVRQLNGGS
+486 PATVRQLNGGS
-497 FDAGANEH
+497 FGTGTNEH
-505 IGLQNSLRRLETF
+505 IGLQNSLRRLETV

-538 VRIPWDKNGAGNER
+538 IRIPWENPGNER
-552 KDPDEPTVG
+552 KDQDESSIG

>member
-33 TGVSMDALQRH
+33 TGVSMDAVQRH
-44 TVQSVEGA
+44 SVQSIEA
-52 AALYRQQMDGRL
+52 TAALYRQQLDGRL

-76 DSNFTLFVQQR
+76 DSSFTLFIQQR
-87 GDDPYRIARS
+87 GDDPYRLARS
-97 GVIRS
+97 GVIRG

-117 FYAPAQDDLV
+117 FYAPKQDDLA
-127 LVYEGDYA
+127 LVYEGGYA

-150 VCLRSVDWPATASWQ
+150 ECLGAVSWPEATGWQ

-170 GKSWLFRFSR
+170 GSSWLFRFSR
-180 RGDFYYGAFLSLTRL
+180 RGDFYYGAILSLTRL
-195 YTDIAETIPS
+195 YEDIASTIPA
-205 AGAELLLTA
+205 AGAELLLAA
-214 APGADGKGI
+214 APGEEEKGMT
-223 AGVWEQ
+223 GVWEPLNQ
-229 LQWPG
+229 SG

-258 VLAFLYLLLIP
+258 IFACLYLLLIP
-269 VLLLILN
+269 ALLLILN

-324 DSLHTLKIQNYESA
+324 GSLHTLKIQNYEAA

-357 LLNTFNLV
+357 LLNTFNLI

-395 TGLAP
+395 ASLAP

-420 DCFTVTYDV
+420 DCFTVTYDI
-429 DPATYPVPV
+429 DPKTHPVPV

-455 RLGDGIHIRFSA
+455 RLGEDIHIRISA
-467 HLETGG
+467 RLEAAMAAFT
-473 AVFVIEDDGAGMD
+473 IEDDGAGMD
-486 AATVRQLNGGS
+486 PATVRQLNGGS
-497 FDAGANEH
+497 FGAGTNEH
-505 IGLQNSLRRLETF
+505 IGLQNSLRRLETV

-538 VRIPWDKNGAGNER
+538 IRIPWENPGNER
-552 KDPDEPTVG
+552 KDQDESSIG

>member
-33 TGVSMDALQRH
+33 TGVSMDAVQRH
-44 TVQSVEGA
+44 SVQSIEA
-52 AALYRQQMDGRL
+52 TAALYRQQLDGRL

-71 YNLNE
+71 FNLNE
-76 DSNFTLFVQQR
+76 DSSFTLFIQQR
-87 GDDPYRIARS
+87 GDDPYRLARS
-97 GVIRS
+97 GVIRG

-117 FYAPAQDDLV
+117 FYAPGQDDLA
-127 LVYEGDYA
+127 LVYEGGYA

-150 VCLRSVDWPATASWQ
+150 ECLGAVNWPEATGWQ

-170 GKSWLFRFSR
+170 GSSWLFRFSR
-180 RGDFYYGAFLSLTRL
+180 RGDYYYGAILSLTRL
-195 YTDIAETIPS
+195 YEDIASTIPAAS
-205 AGAELLLTA
+205 AELLLAA
-214 APGADGKGI
+214 APGEEEKGMT
-223 AGVWEQ
+223 GVWEPLNQ
-229 LQWPG
+229 SG

-258 VLAFLYLLLIP
+258 IFACLYLLLIP
-269 VLLLILN
+269 ALLLILN

-324 DSLHTLKIQNYESA
+324 GSLHTLKIQNYEAA

-357 LLNTFNLV
+357 LLNTFNLI

-395 TGLAP
+395 ASLAP

-420 DCFTVTYDV
+420 DCFTVTYDI
-429 DPATYPVPV
+429 DPKTHPVPV

-455 RLGDGIHIRFSA
+455 RLGEDIHIRISA
-467 HLETGG
+467 RLEAAMAAFT
-473 AVFVIEDDGAGMD
+473 IEDDGAGMD
-486 AATVRQLNGGS
+486 PATVRQLNGGS
-497 FDAGANEH
+497 FGAGTNEH
-505 IGLQNSLRRLETF
+505 IGLQNSLRRLETV

-538 VRIPWDKNGAGNER
+538 IRIPWENPGNER
-552 KDPDEPTVG
+552 KDQDESSIG

>member
-33 TGVSMDALQRH
+33 TGVSMDAVQRH
-44 TVQSVEGA
+44 SVQSVEGA
-52 AALYRQQMDGRL
+52 AALYRQQLDGRL

-71 YNLNE
+71 FNLNE
-76 DSNFTLFVQQR
+76 DSSFTLFIQQR
-87 GDDPYRIARS
+87 GDDPYRLARS
-97 GVIRS
+97 GVIRG

-117 FYAPAQDDLV
+117 FYAPKQDDLA
-127 LVYEGDYA
+127 LVYEGGYA

-150 VCLRSVDWPATASWQ
+150 ECLGAVNWPEATGWQ

-170 GKSWLFRFSR
+170 GSSWLFRFSR
-180 RGDFYYGAFLSLTRL
+180 RGDFYYGAILSLTRL
-195 YTDIAETIPS
+195 YEDIASTVPA
-205 AGAELLLTA
+205 AGAELLLAA
-214 APGADGKGI
+214 APGEEEKGMT
-223 AGVWEQ
+223 GVWEPLNQ
-229 LQWPG
+229 SG

-258 VLAFLYLLLIP
+258 ILACLYLLLIP
-269 VLLLILN
+269 ALLLILN

-324 DSLHTLKIQNYESA
+324 GSLHTLKIQNYEAA

-357 LLNTFNLV
+357 LLNTFNLI

-395 TGLAP
+395 ASLAP

-420 DCFTVTYDV
+420 DCFTVTYDI
-429 DPATYPVPV
+429 DPKTHPVPV

-455 RLGDGIHIRFSA
+455 RLGEDIHIRISA
-467 HLETGG
+467 RLEAAM
-473 AVFVIEDDGAGMD
+473 AVFTIEDDGAGMD
-486 AATVRQLNGGS
+486 PATVRQLNGGS
-497 FDAGANEH
+497 FGAGTNEH
-505 IGLQNSLRRLETF
+505 IGLQNSLRRLETV

-538 VRIPWDKNGAGNER
+538 IRIPWENPGNER
-552 KDPDEPTVG
+552 KDQDESTAG

>member
-1 MKIHKFLGSITRQ
+1 MKIHKFFGSITRQ

-33 TGVSMDALQRH
+33 TGVSMDAVQRH
-44 TVQSVEGA
+44 SVQSIEA
-52 AALYRQQMDGRL
+52 TAALYRQQLDGRL

-71 YNLNE
+71 FNLNE
-76 DSNFTLFVQQR
+76 DSSFTLFIQQR
-87 GDDPYRIARS
+87 GDDPYRLARS
-97 GVIRS
+97 GVIRG

-117 FYAPAQDDLV
+117 FYAPKQDDLA
-127 LVYEGDYA
+127 LVYEGGYA

-150 VCLRSVDWPATASWQ
+150 ECLGAVSWPEATGWQ
-165 ILEAG
+165 ILEVG
-170 GKSWLFRFSR
+170 DSSWLFRFSR
-180 RGDFYYGAFLSLTRL
+180 RGDFYYGAILSLTRL
-195 YTDIAETIPS
+195 YEDIASTIPA
-205 AGAELLLTA
+205 AGAELLLAA
-214 APGADGKGI
+214 APGEEEKGMT
-223 AGVWEQ
+223 GVWEPLNQ
-229 LQWPG
+229 SG

-258 VLAFLYLLLIP
+258 IFACLYLLLIP
-269 VLLLILN
+269 ALLLILN

-324 DSLHTLKIQNYESA
+324 GSLHTLKIQNYEAA

-357 LLNTFNLV
+357 LLNTFNLI

-395 TGLAP
+395 ASLAP

-420 DCFTVTYDV
+420 DCFTVTYDI
-429 DPATYPVPV
+429 DPATHPVPV

-455 RLGDGIHIRFSA
+455 RLGEDIHIRISA
-467 HLETGG
+467 RLEAAMAAFT
-473 AVFVIEDDGAGMD
+473 IEDDGAGMD
-486 AATVRQLNGGS
+486 PATVRQLNGGS
-497 FDAGANEH
+497 FGTGTNAH
-505 IGLQNSLRRLETF
+505 IGLQNSLRRLETV

-538 VRIPWDKNGAGNER
+538 IRIPWENPGNER
-552 KDPDEPTVG
+552 KDQDESSIG

>member
-33 TGVSMDALQRH
+33 TGVSMDAVQRH
-44 TVQSVEGA
+44 SVQSIEA
-52 AALYRQQMDGRL
+52 TAALYRQQLDGRL

-76 DSNFTLFVQQR
+76 DSSFTLFIQQR
-87 GDDPYRIARS
+87 GDDPYRLARS
-97 GVIRS
+97 GVIRG
-102 AQGNLSSAEAADGYF
+102 AQGNLFSAEAADGYF
-117 FYAPAQDDLV
+117 FYAPKQDDLA
-127 LVYEGDYA
+127 LVYEGGYA

-150 VCLRSVDWPATASWQ
+150 ECLGAVSWPEATGWQ

-170 GKSWLFRFSR
+170 GSSWLFRFSR
-180 RGDFYYGAFLSLTRL
+180 RGDFYYGAILSLTRL
-195 YTDIAETIPS
+195 YEDIASTVPP
-205 AGAELLLTA
+205 AGAELLLAA
-214 APGADGKGI
+214 APGEEEKGMT
-223 AGVWEQ
+223 GVWEPLNQ
-229 LQWPG
+229 SG

-258 VLAFLYLLLIP
+258 VLACLYLLLIP
-269 VLLLILN
+269 ALLLILN

-324 DSLHTLKIQNYESA
+324 GSLHTLKIQNYEAA

-357 LLNTFNLV
+357 LLNTFNLI

-395 TGLAP
+395 ASLAP

-420 DCFTVTYDV
+420 DCFTVTYDI
-429 DPATYPVPV
+429 DPKTHPVPV

-455 RLGDGIHIRFSA
+455 RLGEDIHIRISA
-467 HLETGG
+467 RLEAAMAAFT
-473 AVFVIEDDGAGMD
+473 IEDDGAGMD
-486 AATVRQLNGGS
+486 PATVRQLNGGS
-497 FDAGANEH
+497 FGAGTNEH
-505 IGLQNSLRRLETF
+505 IGLQNSLRRLETV

-538 VRIPWDKNGAGNER
+538 IRIPWENPGNER
-552 KDPDEPTVG
+552 KDQDESSIG

>member
-1 MKIHKFLGSITRQ
+1 MKIHKFFGSITRQ

-33 TGVSMDALQRH
+33 TGVSMDAVQRH
-44 TVQSVEGA
+44 SVQSIEA
-52 AALYRQQMDGRL
+52 TAALYRQQLDGRL

-71 YNLNE
+71 FNLNE
-76 DSNFTLFVQQR
+76 DSSFTLFIQQR
-87 GDDPYRIARS
+87 GDDPYRLARS
-97 GVIRS
+97 GVIRG

-117 FYAPAQDDLV
+117 FYAPKQDDLA
-127 LVYEGDYA
+127 LVYEGGYA

-150 VCLRSVDWPATASWQ
+150 ECLGAVSWPEATGWQ

-170 GKSWLFRFSR
+170 GSSWLFRFSR
-180 RGDFYYGAFLSLTRL
+180 RGDFYYGAILSLTRL
-195 YTDIAETIPS
+195 YEDIASTVPP
-205 AGAELLLTA
+205 AGAELLLAA
-214 APGADGKGI
+214 APGEEEKGMT
-223 AGVWEQ
+223 GVWEPLNQ
-229 LQWPG
+229 SG

-258 VLAFLYLLLIP
+258 VLACLYLLLIP
-269 VLLLILN
+269 ALLLILN

-324 DSLHTLKIQNYESA
+324 GSLHTLKIQNYEAA

-357 LLNTFNLV
+357 LLNTFNLI

-395 TGLAP
+395 ASLAP

-420 DCFTVTYDV
+420 DCFTVTYDI
-429 DPATYPVPV
+429 DPKTHPVPV

-455 RLGDGIHIRFSA
+455 RLGEDIHIRISA
-467 HLETGG
+467 RLEAAMAAFT
-473 AVFVIEDDGAGMD
+473 IEDDGAGMD
-486 AATVRQLNGGS
+486 PATVRQLNGGS
-497 FDAGANEH
+497 FGAGTNEH
-505 IGLQNSLRRLETF
+505 IGLQNSLRRLETV

-538 VRIPWDKNGAGNER
+538 IRIPWENPGNER
-552 KDPDEPTVG
+552 KDQDESTAG

>member
-1 MKIHKFLGSITRQ
+1 MKIHKFFGSITRQ

-33 TGVSMDALQRH
+33 TGVSMDAVQRH
-44 TVQSVEGA
+44 SVQSIEA
-52 AALYRQQMDGRL
+52 TAALYRQQLDGRL

-71 YNLNE
+71 FNLNE
-76 DSNFTLFVQQR
+76 DSSFTLFIQQR
-87 GDDPYRIARS
+87 GDDPYRLARS
-97 GVIRS
+97 GVIRG

-117 FYAPAQDDLV
+117 FYAPKQDDLA
-127 LVYEGDYA
+127 LVYEGGYA

-150 VCLRSVDWPATASWQ
+150 ECLGAVNWPEATGWQ

-170 GKSWLFRFSR
+170 GSSWLFRFSR
-180 RGDFYYGAFLSLTRL
+180 RGDFYYGAILSLTRL
-195 YTDIAETIPS
+195 YEDIASTVPAAS
-205 AGAELLLTA
+205 AELLLAA
-214 APGADGKGI
+214 APGEEEKGMT
-223 AGVWEQ
+223 GVWEPLNQ
-229 LQWPG
+229 SG

-258 VLAFLYLLLIP
+258 VLACLYLLLIP

-324 DSLHTLKIQNYESA
+324 GSLHTLKIQNYEAA

-357 LLNTFNLV
+357 LLNTFNLI

-395 TGLAP
+395 ASLAP

-420 DCFTVTYDV
+420 DCFTVTYDI
-429 DPATYPVPV
+429 DPKTHPVPV

-455 RLGDGIHIRFSA
+455 RLGEDIHIRISA
-467 HLETGG
+467 RLEAAM
-473 AVFVIEDDGAGMD
+473 AVFTIEDDGAGMD
-486 AATVRQLNGGS
+486 PATVRQLNGGS
-497 FDAGANEH
+497 FGAGTNEH
-505 IGLQNSLRRLETF
+505 IGLQNSLRRLETV

-538 VRIPWDKNGAGNER
+538 IRIPWENPENER
-552 KDPDEPTVG
+552 KDQDESTAG

>member
-33 TGVSMDALQRH
+33 TGVSMDAVQRH
-44 TVQSVEGA
+44 SVQSIEA
-52 AALYRQQMDGRL
+52 TAALYRQQLDGRL

-71 YNLNE
+71 FNLNE
-76 DSNFTLFVQQR
+76 DSSFTLFIQQR
-87 GDDPYRIARS
+87 GDDPYRLARS
-97 GVIRS
+97 GVIRG

-117 FYAPAQDDLV
+117 FYAPKQDDLA
-127 LVYEGDYA
+127 LVYEGGYA
-135 GLSMAEVLDDRAALR
+135 GLSMAEVLDNRAALR
-150 VCLRSVDWPATASWQ
+150 ECLGAVSWPEATGWQ

-170 GKSWLFRFSR
+170 GSSWLFRFSR
-180 RGDFYYGAFLSLTRL
+180 RGDFYYGAILSLTRL
-195 YTDIAETIPS
+195 YEDIASTVPPAAS
-205 AGAELLLTA
+205 AELLLAA
-214 APGADGKGI
+214 APGEEEKGMT
-223 AGVWEQ
+223 GVWEPLNQ
-229 LQWPG
+229 SG

-258 VLAFLYLLLIP
+258 VLACLYLLLIP
-269 VLLLILN
+269 ALLLILN

-324 DSLHTLKIQNYESA
+324 GSLHTLKIQNYEAA

-357 LLNTFNLV
+357 LLNTFNLI

-395 TGLAP
+395 ASLAP

-420 DCFTVTYDV
+420 DCFTVTYDI
-429 DPATYPVPV
+429 DPKTHPVPV

-455 RLGDGIHIRFSA
+455 RLGEDIHIRISA
-467 HLETGG
+467 RLEAAMAAFT
-473 AVFVIEDDGAGMD
+473 IEDDGAGMD
-486 AATVRQLNGGS
+486 PATVRQLNGGS
-497 FDAGANEH
+497 FGAGTNEH
-505 IGLQNSLRRLETF
+505 IGLQNSLRRLETV

-538 VRIPWDKNGAGNER
+538 IRIPWENPGNER
-552 KDPDEPTVG
+552 KDQDESSIG

>member
-33 TGVSMDALQRH
+33 TGVSMDAVQRH
-44 TVQSVEGA
+44 SVQSVEGA
-52 AALYRQQMDGRL
+52 AALYRQQLDGRL

-71 YNLNE
+71 FNLNE
-76 DSNFTLFVQQR
+76 DSSFTLFIQQR
-87 GDDPYRIARS
+87 GDDPYRLARS
-97 GVIRS
+97 GVIRG

-117 FYAPAQDDLV
+117 FYAPKQDDLA
-127 LVYEGDYA
+127 LVYEGGYA

-150 VCLRSVDWPATASWQ
+150 ECLGAVNWPEATGWQ

-170 GKSWLFRFSR
+170 GSSWLFRFSR
-180 RGDFYYGAFLSLTRL
+180 RGDFYYGAILSLTRL
-195 YTDIAETIPS
+195 YEDIASTVPA
-205 AGAELLLTA
+205 AGAELLLAA
-214 APGADGKGI
+214 APGEEEKGMT
-223 AGVWEQ
+223 GVWEPLNQ
-229 LQWPG
+229 SG

-258 VLAFLYLLLIP
+258 ILACLYLLLIP
-269 VLLLILN
+269 ALLLILN

-324 DSLHTLKIQNYESA
+324 GSLHTLKIQNYEAA

-357 LLNTFNLV
+357 LLNTFNLI

-395 TGLAP
+395 ASLAP

-420 DCFTVTYDV
+420 DCFTVTYDI
-429 DPATYPVPV
+429 DPKTHPVPV

-455 RLGDGIHIRFSA
+455 RLGEDIHIRISA
-467 HLETGG
+467 RLEAAM
-473 AVFVIEDDGAGMD
+473 AVFTIEDDGAGMD
-486 AATVRQLNGGS
+486 PATVRQLNGGS
-497 FDAGANEH
+497 FGAGTNEH
-505 IGLQNSLRRLETF
+505 IGLQNSLRRLETV

-538 VRIPWDKNGAGNER
+538 IRIPWENPGNER
-552 KDPDEPTVG
+552 KDQDESSIG

>member
-33 TGVSMDALQRH
+33 TGVSMDAVQRH
-44 TVQSVEGA
+44 SVQSVEGA
-52 AALYRQQMDGRL
+52 AALYRQQLDGRL

-76 DSNFTLFVQQR
+76 DSSFTLFIQQR
-87 GDDPYRIARS
+87 GDDPYRLARS
-97 GVIRS
+97 GVIRG

-117 FYAPAQDDLV
+117 FYAPKQDDLA
-127 LVYEGDYA
+127 LVYEGGYA

-150 VCLRSVDWPATASWQ
+150 ECLGAVSWPEATGWQ

-170 GKSWLFRFSR
+170 GSSWLFRFSR
-180 RGDFYYGAFLSLTRL
+180 RGDFYYGAILSLTRL
-195 YTDIAETIPS
+195 YEDIASTIPAAS
-205 AGAELLLTA
+205 AELLLAA
-214 APGADGKGI
+214 APGEEEKGMT
-223 AGVWEQ
+223 GVWEPLNQ
-229 LQWPG
+229 SG

-258 VLAFLYLLLIP
+258 VLACLYLLLIP
-269 VLLLILN
+269 ALLLILN

-324 DSLHTLKIQNYESA
+324 GSLHTLKIQNYEAA

-357 LLNTFNLV
+357 LLNTFNLI

-395 TGLAP
+395 ASLAP

-420 DCFTVTYDV
+420 DCFTVTYDI
-429 DPATYPVPV
+429 DPKTHPVPV

-455 RLGDGIHIRFSA
+455 RLGEDIHIRISA
-467 HLETGG
+467 RLEAAMAAFT
-473 AVFVIEDDGAGMD
+473 IEDDGAGMD
-486 AATVRQLNGGS
+486 PATVRQLNGGS
-497 FDAGANEH
+497 FGAGTNEH
-505 IGLQNSLRRLETF
+505 IGLQNSLRRLETV

-538 VRIPWDKNGAGNER
+538 IRIPWENPENER
-552 KDPDEPTVG
+552 KDQDESTAG

>member
-33 TGVSMDALQRH
+33 TGVSMDAVQRH
-44 TVQSVEGA
+44 SVQSIEA
-52 AALYRQQMDGRL
+52 TAALYRQQLDGRL

-76 DSNFTLFVQQR
+76 DSSFTLFIQQR
-87 GDDPYRIARS
+87 GDDPYRLARS
-97 GVIRS
+97 GVIRG

-117 FYAPAQDDLV
+117 FYAPKQDDLA
-127 LVYEGDYA
+127 LVYEGGYA

-150 VCLRSVDWPATASWQ
+150 ECLGAVSWPEAAGWQ

-170 GKSWLFRFSR
+170 GSAWLFRFSR
-180 RGDFYYGAFLSLTRL
+180 RGDFYYGAILSLTRL
-195 YTDIAETIPS
+195 YEDIASTIPAAS
-205 AGAELLLTA
+205 AELLLAA
-214 APGADGKGI
+214 APGEEEKGMT
-223 AGVWEQ
+223 GVWEPLNQ
-229 LQWPG
+229 SG

-258 VLAFLYLLLIP
+258 ILACLYLLLIP

-324 DSLHTLKIQNYESA
+324 GSLHTLKIQNYEAA

-357 LLNTFNLV
+357 LLNTFNLI

-395 TGLAP
+395 ASLAP

-420 DCFTVTYDV
+420 DCFTVTYDI
-429 DPATYPVPV
+429 DPKTHPVPV

-455 RLGDGIHIRFSA
+455 RLGEDIHIRISA
-467 HLETGG
+467 RLEAAMAAFT
-473 AVFVIEDDGAGMD
+473 IEDDGAGMD
-486 AATVRQLNGGS
+486 PATVRQLNGGS
-497 FDAGANEH
+497 FGAGTNEH
-505 IGLQNSLRRLETF
+505 IGLQNSLRRLETV

-538 VRIPWDKNGAGNER
+538 IRIPWENPGNER
-552 KDPDEPTVG
+552 KDQDESSIG

>member
-1 MKIHKFLGSITRQ
+1 MKIHKVLGSITRQ

-33 TGVSMDALQRH
+33 TGVSMDAVQRH
-44 TVQSVEGA
+44 SVQSIEA
-52 AALYRQQMDGRL
+52 TAALYRQQLDGRL

-76 DSNFTLFVQQR
+76 DSSFTLFIQQR
-87 GDDPYRIARS
+87 GDDPYRLARS
-97 GVIRS
+97 GVIRG

-117 FYAPAQDDLV
+117 FYAPKQDDLA
-127 LVYEGDYA
+127 LVYEGGYA

-150 VCLRSVDWPATASWQ
+150 ECLGAVSWPEAAGWQ

-170 GKSWLFRFSR
+170 GSSWLFRFSR
-180 RGDFYYGAFLSLTRL
+180 RGDFYYGAILSLTRL
-195 YTDIAETIPS
+195 YEDIASTIPA
-205 AGAELLLTA
+205 AGAELLLAA
-214 APGADGKGI
+214 APGEEEKGMT
-223 AGVWEQ
+223 GVWEPLNQ
-229 LQWPG
+229 SG

-258 VLAFLYLLLIP
+258 IFACLYLLLIP
-269 VLLLILN
+269 ALLLILN

-324 DSLHTLKIQNYESA
+324 GSLHTLKIQNYEAA

-357 LLNTFNLV
+357 LLNTFNLI

-395 TGLAP
+395 ASLAP

-420 DCFTVTYDV
+420 DCFTVTYDI
-429 DPATYPVPV
+429 DPKTHPVPV

-455 RLGDGIHIRFSA
+455 RLGEDIHIRISA
-467 HLETGG
+467 RLEAAM
-473 AVFVIEDDGAGMD
+473 AVFTIEDDGAGMD
-486 AATVRQLNGGS
+486 PATVRQLNGGS
-497 FDAGANEH
+497 FGAGTNEH
-505 IGLQNSLRRLETF
+505 IGLQNSLRRVETV

-538 VRIPWDKNGAGNER
+538 IRIPWEHPGNER
-552 KDPDEPTVG
+552 KDQDESSIG